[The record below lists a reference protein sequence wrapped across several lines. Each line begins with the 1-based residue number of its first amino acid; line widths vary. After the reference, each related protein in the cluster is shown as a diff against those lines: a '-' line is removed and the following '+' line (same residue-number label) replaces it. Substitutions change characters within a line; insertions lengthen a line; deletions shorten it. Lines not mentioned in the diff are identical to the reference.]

1 MSSLF
6 RMILITVFAVGL
18 TACAST
24 GSQQATAQS
33 ANLLYVCN
41 QGAAS
46 VTVINTETLEIVDT
60 IDLTALGY
68 SASAKPHH
76 IAVLPDGSWFLS
88 MIGENTILRFG
99 PDNKV
104 VAAIDYEVPGMM
116 IYNGPANQVLVGRS
130 MSAVNPPMSI
140 GMIDLDDNSLEE
152 VDVFYPRPHALNVG
166 PSGEIAYSASLAQ
179 NSLGA
184 INTEDGTMNLINED
198 GKVNVFVQFA
208 VSPDGK
214 SMIGTSQ
221 GKAKAFFFDL
231 ADPDNP
237 QMVDSVD
244 VKGAPW
250 HPVYSPDGSRI
261 YFGNKMGNAV
271 TVLDA
276 NSHQVVKVIEGNGIS
291 EPHGSAITPDGKR
304 LFISNNNLK
313 GGYTPSDSSVDAAS
327 VGTVVVIDTET
338 LEIEKVI
345 EVGANTTGLSPI
357 VDRK

>member
-1 MSSLF
+1 
-6 RMILITVFAVGL
+6 MILVAVVGISM

-33 ANLLYVCN
+33 SELLYVCN

-46 VTVINTETLEIVDT
+46 VSVIDTQTLEIVET
-60 IDLTALGY
+60 IDLTDLGY
-68 SASAKPHH
+68 SKTAKPHH

-88 MIGENTILRFG
+88 MIGENTILKFG

-104 VAAIDYEVPGMM
+104 VKAIEYDVPGMM
-116 IYNGPANQVLVGRS
+116 IYNGAKDQVLVGRS
-130 MSAVNPPMSI
+130 MSAPNPPMSI
-140 GMIDLDDNSLEE
+140 GFIDLDNLELEE

-166 PSGEIAYSASLAQ
+166 PTGDVAYSASLAQ
-179 NSLGA
+179 NSMGA
-184 INTEDGTMNLINED
+184 ISTDDGSMELKNED

-208 VSPDGK
+208 VAPDGK
-214 SMIGTSQ
+214 TMIGTSQ

-231 ADPDNP
+231 SDPQNP
-237 QMVDSVD
+237 QVVDSVD

-250 HPVYSPDGSRI
+250 HPVYSPDGSRV

-276 NSHQVVKVIEGNGIS
+276 NTHEVIKVIEGNGIS

-313 GGYTPSDSSVDAAS
+313 GGYTPMDSSVDAAS
-327 VGTVVVIDTET
+327 VGTVVVINTET

-345 EVGANTTGLSPI
+345 EVGANTTGLGPI
-357 VDRK
+357 VRRN